1 MASVVGYIATGAG
14 KRNTLANHT
23 GVNGIMYD
31 ALERR
36 SFLAMLV
43 LVTLAFLLLMK
54 PFAGPIFWAVA
65 IALIFH
71 PVQRWLLG
79 RLGPRPNTVALL
91 TLLFCLFIVVLPVM
105 LLVSSLVA
113 EGVILYQQIQ
123 AGELRPGEYID
134 RINRSFPAIQSFL
147 GQFNIDFA
155 DLRDRAANAFVGA
168 SQFLAKQ
175 ALGIGQNT
183 FQFFLGLA
191 LMVYLAFF
199 LLRDGTRLVD
209 LLIRAL
215 PLGDERER
223 LLFAK
228 FAEVTR
234 ATVKGNL
241 LIAIIQGALGGII
254 FWLLDI
260 QGALL
265 WGVVMAV
272 VSLIPAIGAAIVWVP
287 AAVYLAAVGSVVP
300 AIILTVYGV
309 VVIGLAD
316 NLLRPVLVGRDTKLP
331 DYIVLLSTLGG
342 IVMFGINGFVM
353 GPLVAALFMA
363 FWGIFIREFSGGVVH
378 KDAGL
383 EEAAGMEVG
392 HSDDDKT
399 R

>member
-1 MASVVGYIATGAG
+1 
-14 KRNTLANHT
+14 
-23 GVNGIMYD
+23 MYE

-36 SFLAMLV
+36 SFLAALLLV
-43 LVTLAFLLLMK
+43 SLAFILLMK

-65 IALIFH
+65 IALIFY
-71 PVQRWLLG
+71 PVQQGLLR
-79 RLGPRPNTVALL
+79 RLGDRPNTIALL
-91 TLLFCLFIVVLPVM
+91 TLLICLIIVVIPVIV
-105 LLVSSLVA
+105 LISSLVA
-113 EGVILYQQIQ
+113 EGMWLYQAIQ
-123 AGELRPGEYID
+123 SGELRPGEYID
-134 RINRSFPAIQSFL
+134 KINASFPAIEAFL
-147 GQFNIDFA
+147 SQFNIDFA
-155 DLRDRAANAFVGA
+155 SLRDRASNAFVGG

-175 ALGIGQNT
+175 ALGFGQNT

-191 LMVYLAFF
+191 LMGYLAFF
-199 LLRDGTRLVD
+199 LLRDGTKLVE
-209 LLIRAL
+209 LLIKAL

-241 LIAIIQGALGGII
+241 LIAIIQGALGGGI
-254 FWLLDI
+254 FWALGI

-272 VSLIPAIGAAIVWVP
+272 VSLIPAVGAAIVWIP
-287 AAVYLAAVGSVVP
+287 AALYLAAIGSIIP
-300 AIILTVYGV
+300 AVILTVFGV

-316 NLLRPVLVGRDTKLP
+316 NILRPILVGRDTKLP

-363 FWGIFIREFSGGVVH
+363 FWGIFIREFSEGSGSRRQAEALPPEERPGQTEVQLSDCDAAH
-378 KDAGL
+378 KEQGKPD
-383 EEAAGMEVG
+383 
-392 HSDDDKT
+392 
-399 R
+399 

>member
-1 MASVVGYIATGAG
+1 
-14 KRNTLANHT
+14 
-23 GVNGIMYD
+23 MY
-31 ALERR
+31 AKLETRT
-36 SFLAMLV
+36 FLALLV
-43 LVTLAFLLLMK
+43 GVSLAFVLLMK
-54 PFAGPIFWAVA
+54 PFFGPIFWAVA

-71 PVQRWLLG
+71 PVQQLLI
-79 RLGPRPNTVALL
+79 RKLGDRPNLNALI
-91 TLLFCLFIVVLPVM
+91 TLVCCMVIVVIPV
-105 LLVSSLVA
+105 LVLVTSLIA
-113 EGVILYQQIQ
+113 EGVGLYQRIQ
-123 AGELRPGEYID
+123 SGEIRPGEYID
-134 RINRSFPAIQSFL
+134 QVNDSFPAIEAFL
-147 GQFNIDFA
+147 APFGVDFA
-155 DLRDRAANAFVGA
+155 ELRDRAVSLFVGG

-175 ALGIGQNT
+175 AIGVGQNT

-199 LLRDGTRLVD
+199 LLRDGDKLVE
-209 LLIRAL
+209 LIIRAL

-241 LIAIIQGALGGII
+241 LIAIIQGALGGLI
-254 FWLLDI
+254 FWVLGI
-260 QGALL
+260 SGALL

-272 VSLIPAIGAAIVWVP
+272 VSLLPAVGAALVWVP
-287 AAVYLAAVGSVVP
+287 AAVYLAAVGDVVQ
-300 AIILTVYGV
+300 AVVLTVFGV

-342 IVMFGINGFVM
+342 IVMFGVNGFVM

-363 FWGIFIREFSGGVVH
+363 FWGIFIREFGQDSEAEEPSAGEPGDAESGP
-378 KDAGL
+378 
-383 EEAAGMEVG
+383 
-392 HSDDDKT
+392 